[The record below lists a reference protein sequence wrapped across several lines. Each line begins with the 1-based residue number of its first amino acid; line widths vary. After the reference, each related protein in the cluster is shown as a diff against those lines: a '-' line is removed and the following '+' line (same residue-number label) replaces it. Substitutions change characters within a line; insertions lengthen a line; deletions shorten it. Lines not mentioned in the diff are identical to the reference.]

1 MKNQFDH
8 VQSLNRKN
16 IKKKNAKN
24 KLIYNAMIAGVIT
37 SGLFVAETKVNAE
50 SVNVTDSTGGYEEVA
65 PRIGINFGFTDKFN
79 KLSADEDGIHIA
91 TAGES
96 NTWLNIGLISQFKQ
110 TIYLDPDL
118 ADQFFLT
125 PNYTDYISGTISRP
139 STFLGWGDVT
149 EDIKDVW
156 DARTGI
162 ISGYE
167 TMGYDPDTHSIT
179 YYTPNYLIQLSSV
192 DIAIDLKIDLARW
205 KEDNPRDNMVIRKD
219 NYSVRSVTTSADWIV
234 IGGSGTIS
242 GELSSEGIYNT
253 WIENPVETT
262 TLLTSDDQNF
272 YGNGKQDLVNE
283 HDTDYFVE
291 LLVNGVPRDTIGMD
305 EDGNWEYDFGS
316 FLREG
321 DIVTA
326 RVKGVHQYVLRN
338 GKRYTKYSGITY
350 HSTGTDI
357 VDYEDWVVSNPIVHQ
372 AYTGEYLVT
381 GLNLPQNRQAG
392 RTYDLVLTIEGQEVL
407 RRENISND
415 FEFSSMWIVDGSP
428 APLPEG
434 AVVEAYVIGKQDG
447 HEDKVSSTTTMIVEN
462 IDDYDQWEVQAARV
476 DPLKEDDQLIS
487 GSVPL
492 QSRAYERSYN
502 LELLV
507 NGRLVNTEED
517 IPVTSRSYVFA
528 YDVNELNLD
537 LSYGDEVTVRVVG
550 QQPDVANPSQIRT
563 KAVETTV
570 NVDDTTGYN
579 NWVVNQPKLNDI
591 YVGDNVI
598 TGSHEQDDT
607 FGRTYSLDVY
617 INGELVEKNVP
628 INASGEFE
636 IPLDAELNLGDEVS
650 IVVNG
655 HQENRDDKQSDM
667 VAVIIQEPI
676 DTDSDADSDSD
687 SDSDADADADSD
699 SDSDADA

>member
-1 MKNQFDH
+1 
-8 VQSLNRKN
+8 
-16 IKKKNAKN
+16 
-24 KLIYNAMIAGVIT
+24 
-37 SGLFVAETKVNAE
+37 
-50 SVNVTDSTGGYEEVA
+50 
-65 PRIGINFGFTDKFN
+65 
-79 KLSADEDGIHIA
+79 
-91 TAGES
+91 
-96 NTWLNIGLISQFKQ
+96 IGLISQFKQ

-338 GKRYTKYSGITY
+338 GK
-350 HSTGTDI
+350 
-357 VDYEDWVVSNPIVHQ
+357 
-372 AYTGEYLVT
+372 
-381 GLNLPQNRQAG
+381 
-392 RTYDLVLTIEGQEVL
+392 
-407 RRENISND
+407 
-415 FEFSSMWIVDGSP
+415 
-428 APLPEG
+428 
-434 AVVEAYVIGKQDG
+434 
-447 HEDKVSSTTTMIVEN
+447 
-462 IDDYDQWEVQAARV
+462 
-476 DPLKEDDQLIS
+476 
-487 GSVPL
+487 
-492 QSRAYERSYN
+492 
-502 LELLV
+502 
-507 NGRLVNTEED
+507 
-517 IPVTSRSYVFA
+517 
-528 YDVNELNLD
+528 
-537 LSYGDEVTVRVVG
+537 
-550 QQPDVANPSQIRT
+550 
-563 KAVETTV
+563 
-570 NVDDTTGYN
+570 
-579 NWVVNQPKLNDI
+579 
-591 YVGDNVI
+591 
-598 TGSHEQDDT
+598 
-607 FGRTYSLDVY
+607 
-617 INGELVEKNVP
+617 
-628 INASGEFE
+628 
-636 IPLDAELNLGDEVS
+636 
-650 IVVNG
+650 
-655 HQENRDDKQSDM
+655 
-667 VAVIIQEPI
+667 
-676 DTDSDADSDSD
+676 
-687 SDSDADADADSD
+687 
-699 SDSDADA
+699 